1 MANNVEANVKVNAHA
16 DTSKLRE
23 LKASIDDIKESLERL
38 SHGLAFDD
46 ISEET
51 EEASESTSNYSEVIQ
66 TLANQLGI
74 SDKKAYALAKTF
86 GMIAG
91 EAATVGVAIGVIV
104 SVLKIYIDRLHEAER
119 ALIKFG
125 EGFLN
130 VGVDGVKFFTDAIH
144 TLVESLEEAL
154 SKMEKF
160 AEAGAEIQTVY
171 FNTFSVL
178 GNKAGNEVLSFAD
191 KLGELYGLSSD
202 ELVNG
207 MESIIDAAGSLGVST
222 NSAVNATENMTALA
236 SNLSMIA
243 GSFKKASED
252 IGNVVGKSVIW
263 RTSSLYVLMTNK
275 EKNEIKS
282 LNSELARYN
291 YIMSLSGRIKER
303 YISFLGTEA
312 GQLMLLKQQYGQ
324 LMGTI
329 SKIALGLYAKVAP
342 VLNKLIQL
350 ANIALNFIMKL
361 FNIDLKAS
369 ANIGVNSIADSITKG
384 MNKAGASS
392 KKAAKDIKK
401 STKESA
407 KAIKEL
413 EKQVASFDDVIQIK
427 DNKTNDLDKNDDSDK
442 FGNLDKGIDG
452 IDTKGLDDLTGG
464 FDRLKDKI
472 KDADDEFKKFK
483 QLLKKGDY
491 YGAGK
496 WLADWIANKLEKI
509 NWDSI
514 KEKAKKAGVAI
525 AQFFNGI
532 NSNKRLFKDI
542 GHALAE
548 GLNTIV
554 QFLLNF
560 AETFDFKAFGESLAE
575 AWKEFWAT
583 FDKQAA
589 AKALYEWFMGIV
601 KVIGAFFGKDTLR
614 DLSISLTIL
623 MKNFFDNFTE
633 EDKNEMAKTFKN
645 ILNDVFN
652 AALVLAQG
660 IFANS
665 DSIIGLVN
673 TLLDTAINWIDNGG
687 DKKIDSI
694 GKAIVGILD
703 KVKNSGIIE
712 KIKTIIK
719 KVIDNIHLD
728 EILSIATSIAMDI
741 WLAKTRLKLKI
752 MWEEIKTAV
761 KELDIPG
768 NLKQAGILILA
779 VIAGIISEIIIW
791 VKEKLDK
798 LGSEIDIPGA
808 FKELGSMI
816 LEHIKSIIKDI
827 ISDVKGALK
836 FDEVLTTAL
845 DSAHS
850 NVEKFHSEIISLIKR
865 KMHKIGEVITNKISD
880 IIKGI
885 EDKLKDIVDTVT
897 KWVQRIKDSIKDGF
911 KGFDPFSGINF
922 KFPSFGGGPSF
933 KHTGFKISMPFSG
946 KHATGGI
953 TNGASIGMIGE
964 AGREAVLPLERNT
977 GWMDVLAEKINNR
990 TGESKQPI
998 IIDLKNT
1005 TKNFYTRSEYL
1016 AGYEYITN
1024 CLKAGGVSI
1033 SMEY

>member
-1 MANNVEANVKVNAHA
+1 MANNVEANVKVNVNA
-16 DTSKLRE
+16 DTSE
-23 LKASIDDIKESLERL
+23 LGRLEVCIEDIQERLERL
-38 SHGLAFDD
+38 SNGSAFDN
-46 ISEET
+46 INEEV
-51 EEASESTSNYSEVIQ
+51 EEASESTNNYSDVIK

-86 GMIAG
+86 GMVAG

-104 SVLKIYIDRLHEAER
+104 AVLKIYIDRLHEAER

-160 AEAGAEIQTVY
+160 AEAGAEIQTAY
-171 FNTFSVL
+171 FNTFSIL
-178 GNKAGNEVLSFAD
+178 GSQAGNEVLGFSD
-191 KLGELYGLSSD
+191 KLGELYGLDSD
-202 ELVNG
+202 KLVTG
-207 MESIIDAAGSLGVST
+207 MQSIIDAAGSLGVST
-222 NSAVNATENMTALA
+222 GDAVKATENMTAMA

-243 GSFKKASED
+243 GSFEKASDD
-252 IGNVVGKSVIW
+252 IGNVVGKGFIG

-275 EKNEIKS
+275 EKNIVKS
-282 LNSELARYN
+282 LSTEIERYN

-303 YISFLGTEA
+303 YVSFLGTEA
-312 GQLMLLKQQYGQ
+312 GQLMLLKQQYSQ
-324 LMGTI
+324 LIGTI
-329 SKIALGLYAKVAP
+329 SKLALGLYAKVAP
-342 VLNKLIQL
+342 VLNKIIQL

-361 FNIDLKAS
+361 FNIDLKAI
-369 ANIGVNSIADSITKG
+369 ANIGTNSIADSITKG

-427 DNKTNDLDKNDDSDK
+427 DNKTNDSDK
-442 FGNLDKGIDG
+442 LDGLDKGISG
-452 IDTKGLDDLTGG
+452 IDTNGLGDITGG
-464 FDRLKDKI
+464 FERLKDKI
-472 KDADDEFKKFK
+472 KDANDEFKKFK

-496 WLADWIANKLEKI
+496 WLADWIANKLESI
-509 NWDSI
+509 PWDSI
-514 KEKAKKAGVAI
+514 KEKAKEAGIAI

-575 AWKEFWAT
+575 AWKTFWAD
-583 FDKQAA
+583 FDKQEA
-589 AKALYEWFMGIV
+589 AKALYEWFMGIIKAV
-601 KVIGAFFGKDTLR
+601 GAFFGKDTLR

-633 EDKNEMAKTFKN
+633 EDKNEMAETLKN

-652 AALVLAQG
+652 AALILAQG

-665 DSIIGLVN
+665 DSIIELVN

-687 DKKIDSI
+687 NKKIESI
-694 GKAIVGILD
+694 GNSIVGILS
-703 KVKNSGIIE
+703 KVKDSGIIQ
-712 KIKTIIK
+712 KIETLIRKFIAS
-719 KVIDNIHLD
+719 IHFSD
-728 EILSIATSIAMDI
+728 ILSSATSIAMDI
-741 WLAKTRLKLKI
+741 WLAKTRLKLER
-752 MWEEIKTAV
+752 MWEEIKVVV

-768 NLKQAGILILA
+768 ALKQAGILILA
-779 VIAGIISEIIIW
+779 VIVGIMLEIFVRI
-791 VKEKLDK
+791 KEKLGE
-798 LGSEIDIPGA
+798 LGSAIDIPGA
-808 FKELGSMI
+808 FKKLGLLI
-816 LEHIKSIIKDI
+816 LNHIKSIITDI
-827 ISDVKGALK
+827 ISDIKKLLN
-836 FDEVLTTAL
+836 FDEVLTIAL
-845 DSAHS
+845 SSAHS
-850 NVEKFHSEIISLIKR
+850 NIGKFHSSIMSLIKG
-865 KMHKIGEVITNKISD
+865 KMLEIGASISNAISD
-880 IIKGI
+880 IIRGVIKR
-885 EDKLKDIVDTVT
+885 LKSILNIVRDWIQ
-897 KWVQRIKDSIKDGF
+897 KIKDSITKAF
-911 KGFDPFSGINF
+911 KGFNPFSGVDF
-922 KFPSFGGGPSF
+922 KFPSFGSGPSF
-933 KHTGFKISMPFSG
+933 KPTGVKISMPFSG

-977 GWMDVLAEKINNR
+977 GWMNVLADKIRNSS
-990 TGESKQPI
+990 GESKQTI
-998 IIDLKNT
+998 IIDMKNT
-1005 TKNFYTRSEYL
+1005 TKSFYTRSEYL
-1016 AGYEYITN
+1016 AGFEYITN